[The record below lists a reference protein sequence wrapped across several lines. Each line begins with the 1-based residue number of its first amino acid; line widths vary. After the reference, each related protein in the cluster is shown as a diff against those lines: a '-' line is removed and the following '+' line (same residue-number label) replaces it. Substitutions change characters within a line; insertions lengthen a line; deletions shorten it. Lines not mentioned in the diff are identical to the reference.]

1 MTCKGLVG
9 VKNILLTFYD
19 CDTDQTLGPISH
31 KLASDTLPTWK
42 TCPWANESLPNG
54 YTRRSA
60 TDVGCTMEIIRDL
73 RVPLA
78 WYQGCVSINAQVEM
92 ENGLVY
98 TGVDGGALGTDQS
111 DTHAVTLTLT
121 FRQVDEL
128 LPAGALAA

>member
-1 MTCKGLVG
+1 MPMTCTGLVG

-78 WYQGCVSINAQVEM
+78 WYQGCVSINAQVEY
-92 ENGLVY
+92 ENGLV
-98 TGVDGGALGTDQS
+98 
-111 DTHAVTLTLT
+111 
-121 FRQVDEL
+121 
-128 LPAGALAA
+128 